1 MDETFAWRGWSRPA
15 TARDTAGATAALRF
29 GGAGGDEPVLI
40 GVVHGPVAIEMAKDA
55 LAEEGIPAYIKQNS
69 LGSIYGLS
77 IGGFGSAEVWAPRP
91 AEERARD
98 ILIGIGLLGSP
109 DDSETSD

>member
-1 MDETFAWRGWSRPA
+1 MT
-15 TARDTAGATAALRF
+15 GATAAIRF
-29 GGAGGDEPVLI
+29 GDDGGDEPALI
-40 GVVHGPVAIEMAKDA
+40 GVVHGPVAIEMARDA
-55 LAEEGIPAYIKQNS
+55 LAEEAIPVYIKQNS

-98 ILIGIGLLGSP
+98 ILIGIGLLAP
-109 DDSETSD
+109 ADDSTTGD